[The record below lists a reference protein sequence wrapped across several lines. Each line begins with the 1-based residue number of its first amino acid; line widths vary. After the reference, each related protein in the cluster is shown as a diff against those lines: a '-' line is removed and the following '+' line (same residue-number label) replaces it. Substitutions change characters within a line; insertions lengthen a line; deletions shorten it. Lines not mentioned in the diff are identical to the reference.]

1 MGEEENTVYAN
12 EDGEILHEHYRFK
25 VDPKQSPLRID
36 KYIFNKIEKV
46 TRSRIQRAIKDRSVL
61 VNGNDVKPNY
71 KIRPGD
77 LILIVLPEEPREK
90 QYAEPENI
98 PLDIRYEDE
107 HLLVLH
113 KPVGMVVHPGI
124 GNYSG
129 TLVNALVYYL
139 SKKPNLPLL
148 PGNDR
153 SRPGLVHRIDKDT
166 SGLMVIAKTQNAMAH
181 LAQQFFDHKIE
192 REYHALVWGNFDEP
206 KGTIEGH
213 IGRDPRER
221 TRMTVFKDGEEG
233 KAAITH
239 YEVLEDL
246 YYVSLIR
253 CKLET
258 GRTHQIRIH
267 LSSEGHPLFNDER
280 YGGSSIVKGTVF
292 TKYKQF
298 VKNTFKLIPRQAL
311 HAKSLGFI
319 HPETKEYVKFESEL
333 PEDMTAALDKW
344 RHYVTHQKSKV

>member
-1 MGEEENTVYAN
+1 MTKYEND
-12 EDGEILHEHYRFK
+12 EGEILHEHHRFK
-25 VDPKQSPLRID
+25 VDPKQSPIRID
-36 KYIFNKIEKV
+36 KFIFNKIENV
-46 TRSRIQRAIKDRSVL
+46 TRSRIQRAIKEESVL
-61 VNGNDVKPNY
+61 VNDKAVKPNY
-71 KIRPGD
+71 KIRPLD
-77 LILIVLPEEPREK
+77 VIVIVLPEEPREK
-90 QYAEPENI
+90 QYAEPEDI

-107 HLLVLH
+107 HILILH

-124 GNYSG
+124 GNYTG
-129 TLVNALVYYL
+129 TLVNALVHYL
-139 SKKPNLPLL
+139 SNKSDLPLL

-153 SRPGLVHRIDKDT
+153 TRPGLVHRIDKDT
-166 SGLMVIAKTQNAMAH
+166 SGLMVIAKTQTAMSH
-181 LAQQFFDHKIE
+181 LADQFFTHKIE
-192 REYHALVWGNFDEP
+192 REYQALVWGNFDDT

-239 YEVLEDL
+239 YQVLEDL
-246 YYVSLIR
+246 YYVSLIK
-253 CKLET
+253 CVLET

-267 LSSEGHPLFNDER
+267 LADSGHPLFNDER

-292 TKYKQF
+292 SKYKQF
-298 VKNTFKLIPRQAL
+298 VHNVFKLIPRQAL

-319 HPETKEYVKFESEL
+319 HPATKEFVKFDSEL